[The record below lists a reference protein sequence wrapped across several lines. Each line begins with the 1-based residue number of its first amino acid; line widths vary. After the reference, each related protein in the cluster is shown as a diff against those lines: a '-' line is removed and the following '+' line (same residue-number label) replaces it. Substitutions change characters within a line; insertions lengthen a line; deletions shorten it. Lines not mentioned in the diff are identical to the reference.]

1 MERFPEALDGIPDA
15 VVIVDSDGVVR
26 AGNERVEEILGYTP
40 MEVEGTHFETL
51 LYDPHGDAAGEEL
64 HRYVVDPEPRSMAAS
79 LDLCARRA
87 DGTEVPVTLSLGPFE
102 HDGETYL
109 VATIVDV
116 REERAEQAELHRR
129 TRTLEALHEA
139 TQDLL
144 KTTDREFAAEA
155 AVEYVEEVLGH
166 PIAAIWLYDEDRDIL
181 DPIVWTDAADDLVG
195 DHPTFGPD
203 ASSISWEAFESGD
216 PVYVSDTHA
225 DTERHNPDSTI
236 RSELILPL
244 GRYGLIN
251 VGDTDPDAFDESD
264 LAVARLWAATVTM
277 VFVRIERERQ
287 LRVREQEIARERD
300 RLEEFASLVS
310 HDLRSPLNVATGNL
324 DLIRERFR
332 EQHEDLAEIDTVAR
346 SLDRMEALVEDML
359 TLARQGSAIDET
371 EAVSLATLAEECWDS
386 VDTAAADLVV
396 GDDLRLRADRSRLR
410 QALENLFANAVAHA
424 GESVHVKVG
433 SLADGD
439 GFYVE
444 DDGPGISGDRRD
456 GVFNAGVS
464 TDPRGRGSASRS
476 SPRWPT
482 RTGGPSPSSTPRG
495 RCAVRV
501 PRSRDRRRRLGS
513 GRRESRSRRL
523 RLQHGQLRRRL
534 PSAAISRLRT
544 HFRFSNRRHRFR
556 PLRCCRL
563 RRHRGRTDRSR
574 GRC

>member
-1 MERFPEALDGIPDA
+1 MERFPEALDGVPDA
-15 VVIVDSDGVVR
+15 VVIVDSDGIVQ
-26 AGNERVEEILGYTP
+26 AGNRRVERVLGYAP
-40 MEVEGTHFETL
+40 GEVEGRSFETL
-51 LYDPHGDAAGEEL
+51 LYDPREGAAGEEL

-87 DGTEVPVTLSLGPFE
+87 DGSEVPVTLSLGPFE
-102 HDGETYL
+102 QGGETFL

-166 PIAAIWLYDEDRDIL
+166 PIAGIWLYDEDRDVL
-181 DPIVWTDAADDLVG
+181 GPVVWTDRADELVG

-203 ASSISWEAFESGD
+203 EASISWEAFESGD
-216 PVYVSDTHA
+216 PVYVADTHA
-225 DTERHNPDSTI
+225 DPDRYNRNSPI

-251 VGDTDPDAFDESD
+251 IGGTERDAFDESD

-287 LRVREQEIARERD
+287 LRVREREVARERD

-324 DLIRERFR
+324 DMVRERLR
-332 EQHEDLAEIDTVAR
+332 EEHEDLTEIDAVAR

-371 EAVSLATLAEECWDS
+371 ETVSLAELAEECWTG
-386 VDTAAADLVV
+386 VDTALADLVAV
-396 GDDLRLRADRSRLR
+396 DDLRVRADRSRLR
-410 QALENLFANAVAHA
+410 QALENLFTNAVTHA
-424 GESVHVKVG
+424 GESVRVEVG
-433 SLADGD
+433 ALPDGD
-439 GFYVE
+439 GFYVA
-444 DDGPGISGDRRD
+444 DDGPGIPADSRD
-456 GVFNAGVS
+456 EVFDAGVS
-464 TDPRGRGSASRS
+464 TDPEGTGFGLKIVAEVADAHGWTVEIADDDAGGGARFEFRGVETVDAGA
-476 SPRWPT
+476 
-482 RTGGPSPSSTPRG
+482 
-495 RCAVRV
+495 
-501 PRSRDRRRRLGS
+501 
-513 GRRESRSRRL
+513 
-523 RLQHGQLRRRL
+523 
-534 PSAAISRLRT
+534 
-544 HFRFSNRRHRFR
+544 
-556 PLRCCRL
+556 
-563 RRHRGRTDRSR
+563 
-574 GRC
+574 